1 MYLNYFRNHKLILL
15 KRENTLF
22 YLLDELIYL
31 KVFATECAPYYYN
44 ETLRRR

>member
-1 MYLNYFRNHKLILL
+1 MYLNHFRNHNLILL

-22 YLLDELIYL
+22 YSLHELIYL
-31 KVFATECAPYYYN
+31 KAFATECAPYYYN